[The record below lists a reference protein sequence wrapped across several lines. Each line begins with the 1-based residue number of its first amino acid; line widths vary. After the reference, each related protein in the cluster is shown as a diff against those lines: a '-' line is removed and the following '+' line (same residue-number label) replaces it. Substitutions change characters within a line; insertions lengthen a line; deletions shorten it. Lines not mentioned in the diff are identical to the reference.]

1 MASTTIRVSA
11 ATHASVR
18 RMAEAQQT
26 SLSEVVADAVA
37 QLEKKKM
44 LEAFNAD
51 YARLKADPEAAAE
64 LAAEMSEFDGTLY
77 DGLEE
82 WPYEGV
88 NELLSNEPTG
98 AAR

>member
-11 ATHASVR
+11 ATHARVR
-18 RMAEAQQT
+18 QLAEEGHM

-37 QLEKKKM
+37 QLERRKM
-44 LEAFNAD
+44 LEGFNAD

-64 LAAEMSEFDGTLY
+64 FAAEMAEFDNTLY
-77 DGLEE
+77 DGLED

-88 NELLSNEPTG
+88 DELLSSEPTDG
-98 AAR
+98 TR